1 MHRRNLQILTLLAV
15 VALSAACGGGGGG
28 GGGVSTPVVRNAA
41 VGGIWEGTATISG
54 QGVSALIGLVAEDGR
69 AHFIQDD
76 GVQYWGTVR
85 SSGNTIT
92 ASFDGAVEIGDS
104 FIDGSTS
111 GTGSLNGT
119 IQERST
125 ITATV
130 AFTTAR
136 GTRSSSTISLRYNAL
151 YERDSSLATV
161 SGNYTDAFA
170 PGSDIVNVSSSGVL
184 FGQSLGAS
192 CVING
197 AVTVINPA
205 YNAYEIQYS
214 YANCTGVDS
223 VLNGATFSGIA
234 TLDNTE
240 NPEVAIAGLQGRVSG
255 ALYSVIFLYQRT

>member
-130 AFTTAR
+130 AFATAR
-136 GTRSSSTISLRYNAL
+136 GFRQRLSQDR
-151 YERDSSLATV
+151 

-197 AVTVINPA
+197 TVTVINPA
-205 YNAYEIQYS
+205 YNAYEIQYR